1 MTHHRQAVESQA
13 RAIVA
18 ELDQA
23 GGLHATPAEFA
34 IAVVHVVHV
43 AAPEQARA
51 LSYCWWGVDV
61 LTLSLL
67 VAERRWDTIQ
77 ALWSPPAQGKRSKR
91 YSEAAREMGKTP
103 RAVREAVER
112 GLRSLL
118 AWQLHRTREQ
128 EQRPT

>member
-1 MTHHRQAVESQA
+1 MSHHRQAVESQA

-18 ELDQA
+18 ELGQV

-34 IAVVHVVHV
+34 VAVVHVVHLS
-43 AAPEQARA
+43 APEQARA

-61 LTLSLL
+61 LTLALL
-67 VAERRWDTIQ
+67 TEAGRWDTVQ
-77 ALWSPPAQGKRSKR
+77 ALWSPPAPGKRNKR

-103 RAVREAVER
+103 RAVRETVER

-118 AWQLHRTREQ
+118 AWQLHRAREQ
-128 EQRPT
+128 GQRPT